1 MKRRRFNPNDDETII
16 CRRAL
21 LNTVAAGPSPVEQ
34 TIALA
39 GQQFGLTRSEV
50 LMAARY
56 WNLTTEERDG
66 VLYWIKPD
74 VLAAFP
80 KWNYS
85 RKADRAAA
93 IA

>member
-56 WNLTTEERDG
+56 
-66 VLYWIKPD
+66 
-74 VLAAFP
+74 
-80 KWNYS
+80 
-85 RKADRAAA
+85 
-93 IA
+93 